1 MAQRTDNVAIYEEV
15 IPIVKEYETMVRSTK
30 KGILNATYI
39 QGIKF
44 KQFKE
49 SHNFVERIKEIG
61 LSKSTIY
68 LK

>member
-1 MAQRTDNVAIYEEV
+1 
-15 IPIVKEYETMVRSTK
+15 MVRSTK